1 MRMITFSRKE
11 IKQMTLSFIVVSAV
25 FSIAFYIPFIDSV
38 IIVGLGFILHELG
51 HKIVAQHFK
60 LHATFRYDLK
70 MLVISF
76 IASFFH
82 FVFLAP
88 GAVVIR
94 GRITTKKN
102 GIISLA
108 GPSANLLL
116 ALLFYLIPTPIS
128 KEAVAINAWLA
139 VFNMIPFP
147 GFDGVGVW
155 LWNKFIYF
163 LTMLIGAAFIV
174 AYHI

>member
-1 MRMITFSRKE
+1 MITFSKKE
-11 IKQMTLSFIVVSAV
+11 IKQLTLSFVIVSAV
-25 FSIAFYIPFIDSV
+25 FSIAFYISFLYSLL
-38 IIVGLGFILHELG
+38 IVGLGFLLHELG

-70 MLVISF
+70 MLIVSF

-102 GIISLA
+102 GIIALA

-128 KEAVAINAWLA
+128 KEAVAINSWLA
-139 VFNMIPFP
+139 IFNMIPLP
-147 GFDGVGVW
+147 GFDGVDVW

-163 LTMLIGAAFIV
+163 LTMLIGAVFIV